1 MPESKYKKEKILKGF
16 RCFSIGLAIFW
27 TIFLI
32 YILISEH
39 YAEYYRIHLSQVDA
53 SIPKVYMDDEG
64 AERGKI
70 GNEFLI
76 KSKENA
82 YLIYGIELSNVDES
96 SLLKFRDE
104 DAIKKLK
111 SANTCSQVLE
121 EIQNE
126 TGFLRG
132 DVTTGNMEKTSY
144 TVYYFSSVEEWYGK
158 NYQVYI
164 MFYIKEDLKYMEIC
178 MTDARYALSEKQ
190 KEHMA
195 LFTR

>member
-1 MPESKYKKEKILKGF
+1 MLRIKNRKEQLMKRF
-16 RCFSIGLAIFW
+16 RCFSIEIAIFW
-27 TIFLI
+27 TI
-32 YILISEH
+32 ILIDTLISKH
-39 YAEYYRIHLSQVDA
+39 YGKYYDIHLSQVAA
-53 SIPKVYMDDEG
+53 SIPKEYINSEES
-64 AERGKI
+64 ERYKTE
-70 GNEFLI
+70 NEFLI
-76 KSKENA
+76 QSKENS

-96 SLLKFRDE
+96 NLLQFRDE

-121 EIQNE
+121 EIQDE

-132 DVTTGNMEKTSY
+132 DVTTGNMEKPSY

-164 MFYIKEDLKYMEIC
+164 MFYIKGDLKYMEIC